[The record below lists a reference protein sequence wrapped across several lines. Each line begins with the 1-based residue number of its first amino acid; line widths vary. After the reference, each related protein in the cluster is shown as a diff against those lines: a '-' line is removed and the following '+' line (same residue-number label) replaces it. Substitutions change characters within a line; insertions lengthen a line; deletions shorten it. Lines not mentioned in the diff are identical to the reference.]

1 MTNVGTVVHTFPKW
15 EDLSWQDDAKCRGMD
30 TELFYYPHLIRGP
43 QRRAYAAR
51 AKAICKD
58 CPVKLQCLKDA
69 IDRDDRSSIQGGASP
84 EDRGVISSE
93 TSPNWSLEK
102 VLANLHG
109 QEKANA

>member
-1 MTNVGTVVHTFPKW
+1 MSDAIYHSADWAELGWH
-15 EDLSWQDDAKCRGMD
+15 EDAKCRGMD
-30 TELFYYPHLIRGP
+30 TDLFYYPHLIRGP

-102 VLANLHG
+102 VLANLHR